1 MNEEI
6 TSIKLNLNFAKS
18 VFQTKKKKN
27 LATLMPQ
34 HPILIPNT
42 PRIVSLAGQGRIPQ
56 HTYCSF
62 VKKVCILFVKSISR
76 CNLNQQLSTK
86 TMHGMLILQP
96 AWFTLI
102 YGFACVILVKS
113 RCAYHPVSHMPSAS
127 WYHRTDF
134 ENPDF
139 DQKFYLGF
147 DF

>member
-1 MNEEI
+1 MNFVLQILFYFQKRIELPWC
-6 TSIKLNLNFAKS
+6 LNNML
-18 VFQTKKKKN
+18 T
-27 LATLMPQ
+27 
-34 HPILIPNT
+34 ILIPDT

-102 YGFACVILVKS
+102 YGFACVILVQQVCLPSSFRTFWVRGEILPYCSVWTRWTFSYS
-113 RCAYHPVSHMPSAS
+113 RIVLNKQGK
-127 WYHRTDF
+127 TIT
-134 ENPDF
+134 
-139 DQKFYLGF
+139 
-147 DF
+147 

>member
-1 MNEEI
+1 M
-6 TSIKLNLNFAKS
+6 KLKFCKVCFPNRKRKN
-18 VFQTKKKKN
+18 N
-27 LATLMPQ
+27 LATLVPQ

-102 YGFACVILVKS
+102 YGFACVILVKKQVCLPS
-113 RCAYHPVSHMPSAS
+113 SFTHSECELVPSH
-127 WYHRTDF
+127 
-134 ENPDF
+134 
-139 DQKFYLGF
+139 
-147 DF
+147 